1 MPIKL
6 REFYWKELV
15 KAKDAEAA
23 VYDKA
28 IKSNTKTSGRTSRR

>member
-6 REFYWKELV
+6 RDFYWRELV
-15 KAKDAEAA
+15 KAKDAESA

>member
-6 REFYWKELV
+6 RDFYWRELV
-15 KAKDAEAA
+15 KAKDAESA

-28 IKSNTKTSGRTSRR
+28 IKSNTKNSSKTSRR

>member
-6 REFYWKELV
+6 REFYWKELI
-15 KAKDAEAA
+15 KAKDAESA

-28 IKSNTKTSGRTSRR
+28 IKSNTKPAGKTSRR